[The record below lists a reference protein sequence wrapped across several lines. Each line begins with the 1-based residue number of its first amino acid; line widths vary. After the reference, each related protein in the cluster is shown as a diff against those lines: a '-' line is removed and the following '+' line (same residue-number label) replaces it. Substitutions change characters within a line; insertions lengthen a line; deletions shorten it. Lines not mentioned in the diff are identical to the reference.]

1 MTEQDT
7 SWAKRASRALHWYL
21 PDPGCWLTRRDDSS
35 WQGWLSSCGS
45 RTTMSL
51 DASWAPWESVQNAS
65 RAPFVRWF
73 CGASTNA
80 AFNEVDRHLLS
91 SSVGQPAMAAA
102 FLPEPV
108 GDHPQMPMSRQQL
121 LVHSVLAAHALRDGL
136 KLPLGARVAVYMPN
150 RPEVR
155 AVARMHG
162 MCMPRPATLELLLY
176 SRAMM
181 RPHSYD

>member
-1 MTEQDT
+1 
-7 SWAKRASRALHWYL
+7 
-21 PDPGCWLTRRDDSS
+21 
-35 WQGWLSSCGS
+35 
-45 RTTMSL
+45 MSL

-155 AVARMHG
+155 AVCAIAWHVHASASYTRVASLLARNDA
-162 MCMPRPATLELLLY
+162 PTLIRL
-176 SRAMM
+176 A
-181 RPHSYD
+181 